1 MAPSDSLF
9 LIFDVHY
16 DGSFNFCPLRYENG
30 LVYQWSVRKDNPLDL
45 ASCDLDVGLKI
56 IENERDLEAMYDYAL
71 EFGIIHVYITHGPQD
86 LAPYYV
92 ENMCFYGSED
102 DLKPRKTVTKDA
114 GNMSLED
121 LVSWAEEEAAMSSK
135 ASDVDI
141 CVTSVLDKGKGLA
154 DKGKGLADKG
164 KGIMVY
170 EGKAGRKTARSRNNG
185 IVIGE
190 NVNPS
195 VSEDDDSDSDI
206 EWEQRVKGNAE
217 LEEMYVGISDSE
229 SEYSDKSVDHLS
241 EGEDELI
248 SLRKRNSE
256 AKKNRNHSNKNS
268 NTPVA
273 GCSRPNRVYGVGE
286 TATVIEHE
294 EYMDILMHQLRG
306 KNDGL
311 LDPFTFLENDQSNDR
326 YPIHDDQTHWKIRKP
341 KVGEKYVDAAQ
352 LKECL
357 TYYALA
363 NGFSLWLYR
372 SSKEMIIARY
382 GKRPEKLK
390 SIQKGKQRK
399 HLKYPS
405 SGRNEGSN
413 FARSGSTSSA
423 RGRGRGRG
431 GQTLGVR
438 YASLGRWFG
447 IRDDTQKESNDQSTP
462 LTQQS
467 QAGIQQTPK
476 DGRNAEGN
484 QNIRPRSAR
493 IMEKRL
499 SRSNDVTGSSKTND
513 QS

>member
-16 DGSFNFCPLRYENG
+16 DGTFNFCPLTFDNG
-30 LVYQWSVRKDNPLDL
+30 LVYQWSVRKDNPLDI
-45 ASCDLDVGLKI
+45 ASVREFLREKTQSVIVYELFFKLPQCDLDVGLKI
-56 IENERDLEAMYDYAL
+56 IKNERDLEAMYDYAH
-71 EFGIIHVYITHGPQD
+71 EYGIIHVYITHDPQD

-102 DLKPRKTVTKDA
+102 DLKPRKIVTKDA
-114 GNMSLED
+114 GNMSVED

-141 CVTSVLDKGKGLA
+141 CVTSVLDKGKGLADKGKGLA

-206 EWEQRVKGNAE
+206 ECEQKVKGNAE
-217 LEEMYVGISDSE
+217 LEEMYKGISDSE
-229 SEYSDKSVDHLS
+229 SEYSDKSVDYLS

-248 SLRKRNSE
+248 SLRKRISE
-256 AKKNRNHSNKNS
+256 AKNPNHSNKNS
-268 NTPVA
+268 NTNVA

-306 KNDGL
+306 KSDGL
-311 LDPFTFLENDQSNDR
+311 SNPFTILENDQSNER
-326 YPIHDDQTHWKIRKP
+326 YPIHDDQTHWKMRKP
-341 KVGEKYVDAAQ
+341 KYVDAAQ

-357 TYYALA
+357 TYYSLA
-363 NGFSLWLYR
+363 NGFSLWFYR
-372 SSKEMIIARY
+372 SSKEMIIA
-382 GKRPEKLK
+382 
-390 SIQKGKQRK
+390 
-399 HLKYPS
+399 
-405 SGRNEGSN
+405 
-413 FARSGSTSSA
+413 
-423 RGRGRGRG
+423 
-431 GQTLGVR
+431 
-438 YASLGRWFG
+438 
-447 IRDDTQKESNDQSTP
+447 
-462 LTQQS
+462 
-467 QAGIQQTPK
+467 
-476 DGRNAEGN
+476 
-484 QNIRPRSAR
+484 
-493 IMEKRL
+493 
-499 SRSNDVTGSSKTND
+499 RSNDVTGSSKTND